1 MFVANLMENRRFH
14 QRQRQIDGM
23 GSAPVETL
31 PFFSLPPPSL
41 LLTQSPLPPFP
52 GPKIALLQ
60 SPEHQQAPEAVALCC
75 QNLRNSVLVRFQP
88 GRQQPD
94 REDRPCQPF

>member
-1 MFVANLMENRRFH
+1 MFVVHLMENRRFH

-23 GSAPVETL
+23 GRTPVEPL
-31 PFFSLPPPSL
+31 HRFSHRPPYP
-41 LLTQSPLPPFP
+41 LLTQRPYPPFP

-60 SPEHQQAPEAVALCC
+60 SPEQQQAPEAVALCC
-75 QNLRNSVLVRFQP
+75 RNLRNRVLVRFQS

>member
-14 QRQRQIDGM
+14 QRLRQVDDIRLA
-23 GSAPVETL
+23 SVEPHISHTTKPILLKKNLFAP
-31 PFFSLPPPSL
+31 
-41 LLTQSPLPPFP
+41 
-52 GPKIALLQ
+52 LQ
-60 SPEHQQAPEAVALCC
+60 WTNQLQPPEAVALCC
-75 QNLRNSVLVRFQP
+75 DNLRNFVLVRFQP